1 MKKTYALTLCAMLSA
16 LSVALMLL
24 GSVVEVLDLSA
35 VMLASLCTLFV
46 FIRLGSRRAWLL
58 YGVTSVLALLLL
70 PSKTVALE
78 YLLFGGYYPI
88 LRAAVARLGRI
99 PVLLIKLLVFNA
111 ALTALLLLFRYLFVA
126 VETSLA
132 LDVVTYALGNGALLL
147 YDYALGRVG
156 YLFLHRLRP
165 KFGRKSNE

>member
-1 MKKTYALTLCAMLSA
+1 MLSA

-46 FIRLGSRRAWLL
+46 FIRLGSRQAWLL

-99 PVLLIKLLVFNA
+99 PALLITSGANPIRTAPRRLPIRTLVYRFA
-111 ALTALLLLFRYLFVA
+111 KSIPPGCPTAW
-126 VETSLA
+126 
-132 LDVVTYALGNGALLL
+132 
-147 YDYALGRVG
+147 
-156 YLFLHRLRP
+156 
-165 KFGRKSNE
+165 